1 MSEAVVGHEGLGPNR
16 LHQRI
21 LGDDFAGS
29 RREHREHLGGLA
41 AKIDRFAFDGS
52 EFFAFGQEDKTAER
66 DRFSRFQ
73 VNFRGR
79 SGHFTFL
86 ARFLV

>member
-1 MSEAVVGHEGLGPNR
+1 L
-16 LHQRI
+16 
-21 LGDDFAGS
+21 DDFSRS
-29 RREHREHLGGLA
+29 RREHGEHLGGLA

-52 EFFAFGQEDKTAER
+52 EFFAFRQEGKTAKR
-66 DRFSRFQ
+66 NRFSRFQ